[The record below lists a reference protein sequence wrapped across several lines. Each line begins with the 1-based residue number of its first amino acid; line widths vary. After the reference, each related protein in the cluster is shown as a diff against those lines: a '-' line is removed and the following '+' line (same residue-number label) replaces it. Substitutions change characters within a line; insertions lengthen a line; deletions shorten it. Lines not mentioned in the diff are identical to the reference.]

1 MNARGTLPLAVLISG
16 RGSNMVA
23 IAQACRAGQIEA
35 QIALVLSDRAASAGL
50 ASARSLG
57 LDTAVIERTQYPGRE
72 QFERALREAIDA
84 SGAEWVVLAGFMRVL
99 SAAFVRHYDGRML
112 NIHPALLPRYKGLHT
127 HRRVLEARE
136 PLHGA
141 SVHLVT
147 PELDDGPVIA
157 QESVP
162 VHLEDT
168 EDSLAAR
175 VLALEHRLYPMVIGL
190 IGGGRLEVLGGR
202 ISLDGRALEAPLGAA
217 PPDGSV
223 GALA

>member
-1 MNARGTLPLAVLISG
+1 MSGRSKLRLAVLISG
-16 RGSNMVA
+16 RGSNMLA

-57 LDTAVIERTQYPGRE
+57 LATAVIERTQHTGRE
-72 QFERALREAIDA
+72 EFERALREAIDA

-157 QESVP
+157 QASVP
-162 VHLEDT
+162 VRLEDT

-190 IGGGRLEVLGGR
+190 IGGGRLEVRGGR
-202 ISLDGRALEAPLGAA
+202 ISLDGHSLEAPLGAA
-217 PPDGSV
+217 PADGSV